1 MSFSKA
7 FQLVALGLFLAVVVG
22 HTIHLRVKEG
32 INPITLRLKGKGLV
46 GVLELSL
53 FLCVNLWALAVLWYA
68 LPFNHCPVAWL
79 CEVYWV
85 DGPVARGIGLGM
97 IGIGLIVF
105 VVAQATLGDSWR
117 LGIDERRP
125 GALVTHGIYRLSRHP
140 LYLFFELYFLGTFLV
155 NGTAMFGIFAILV
168 AANLHY
174 QMVQE
179 ERFLLRVYGEAYR
192 AYQQCTGRYL
202 TLRLRRRDCLKAL
215 ERLSEG
221 EGRAERV

>member
-1 MSFSKA
+1 MTFSQI
-7 FQLVALGLFLAVVVG
+7 FQLAALALFLGVVVG

-46 GVLELSL
+46 GILELSL
-53 FLCVNLWALAVLWYA
+53 FLCVNLWAFAVLWYT
-68 LPFNHCPVAWL
+68 LPSNHCPVAWL

-85 DGPVARGIGLGM
+85 HGPIARGIGLGM
-97 IGIGLIVF
+97 IALGLVIF
-105 VVAQATLGDSWR
+105 VVAQATLGNSWR

-140 LYLFFELYFLGTFLV
+140 LYLFFDLYFLGTFLV
-155 NGTAMFGIFAILV
+155 NGTAMFGIFTLLV

-174 QMVQE
+174 QMIQE

-192 AYQQCTGRYL
+192 VYQESTGRYL
-202 TLRLRRRDCLKAL
+202 TFRLKRHAFRGEVAKM
-215 ERLSEG
+215 SEG
-221 EGRAERV
+221 GAERV